1 MMALQID
8 RPIEAE
14 ARLRPKNQVTMPE
27 PIVRALDAATDDT
40 LLFETDPREPGVV
53 HVRVLP
59 HTFAASLRGVFG
71 TTDEVLEFLRE
82 EHASWGE

>member
-1 MMALQID
+1 MSLQLD

-27 PIVRALDAATDDT
+27 PIVRALDAAVDDT
-40 LLFETDPREPGVV
+40 LVFETDPQEPGVV

-59 HTFAASLRGVFG
+59 HTFAGSLRGVFG
-71 TTDEVLEFLRE
+71 TTDEVLDFLHE
-82 EHASWGE
+82 EHDAWGE

>member
-1 MMALQID
+1 MTLQAE

-27 PIVRALDAATDDT
+27 PILRALDATVDDT
-40 LLFETDPREPGVV
+40 LLFETDPDEPGVV

-59 HTFAASLRGVFG
+59 RTFAGSMREVYG
-71 TTDEVLEFLRE
+71 TTEELLTFLRE
-82 EHASWGE
+82 EHAAWGE

>member
-1 MMALQID
+1 MALQID

-14 ARLRPKNQVTMPE
+14 ARLRSKNQVTMPE

-59 HTFAASLRGVFG
+59 HTFAGSLRGVFG